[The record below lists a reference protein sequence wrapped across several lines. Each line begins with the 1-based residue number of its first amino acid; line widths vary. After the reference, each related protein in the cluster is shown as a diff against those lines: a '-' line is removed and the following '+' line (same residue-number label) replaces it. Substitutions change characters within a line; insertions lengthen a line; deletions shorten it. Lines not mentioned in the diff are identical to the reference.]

1 MPRSRKILIAVIAGV
16 YALLW
21 VPLILGYLKADH
33 EVVDQSITINTT
45 ADKLYKIL
53 IDPAKIKEWNQSVS
67 GIEVIEGENT
77 ETPVWKEYLT
87 PDKKQWFKL
96 GVTYSEKNKKVVVS
110 TLESSMPMTGSWSF
124 TIKNLELE
132 KAAANANLDD
142 KKANL
147 AKVETTTIKKVN
159 LTIKS
164 DQRVASALAR
174 FFIKYVDG
182 KDYVKD
188 TLDKLKKHL
197 ESSS

>member
-16 YALLW
+16 YALIW
-21 VPLILGYLKADH
+21 APLVLGYLEADH

-45 ADKLYKIL
+45 ADKLYKVL
-53 IDPAKIKEWNQSVS
+53 IDPAKTKEWNQSVS

-77 ETPVWKEYLT
+77 ETPVWKEYVT

-96 GVTYSEKNKKVVVS
+96 GVTYSEKNKRVVVS
-110 TLESSMPMTGSWSF
+110 ILESSMPMTGSWAF

-132 KAAANANLDD
+132 KAAANLDD

-147 AKVETTTIKKVN
+147 AKVETPAIKRVN

-182 KDYVKD
+182 KDYIKD
-188 TLDKLKKHL
+188 TLDKLKRYL

>member
-1 MPRSRKILIAVIAGV
+1 MPHSRKILIAVIAGV
-16 YALLW
+16 YSLAW
-21 VPLILGYLKADH
+21 APLVLGYLEADH

-45 ADKLYKIL
+45 ADKLYKVL
-53 IDPAKIKEWNQSVS
+53 IDPAKTKEWNQSVS

-96 GVTYSEKNKKVVVS
+96 GITYSEKNKRVVVS
-110 TLESSMPMTGSWSF
+110 ILEYSMPMTGSWAF

-132 KAAANANLDD
+132 KATANLDD
-142 KKANL
+142 KKANS
-147 AKVETTTIKKVN
+147 AKIKTPAIKKVN

-182 KDYVKD
+182 KDYIKD
-188 TLDKLKKHL
+188 TLDKLKRHL

>member
-16 YALLW
+16 YALIW
-21 VPLILGYLKADH
+21 VPLVLGYLEADH

-45 ADKLYKIL
+45 ADKLYKVL
-53 IDPAKIKEWNQSVS
+53 IDPAKTKEWNQSVS

-77 ETPVWKEYLT
+77 ETPVWKEYVT

-96 GVTYSEKNKKVVVS
+96 GVTYSEKNKRVVVS
-110 TLESSMPMTGSWSF
+110 ILESSMPMTGSWAF

-132 KAAANANLDD
+132 KAAANLDD

-147 AKVETTTIKKVN
+147 AKVETPAIKRVN

-182 KDYVKD
+182 KDYIKD
-188 TLDKLKKHL
+188 TLDKLKRYL

>member
-16 YALLW
+16 YALIW
-21 VPLILGYLKADH
+21 APLVLGYLEADH

-45 ADKLYKIL
+45 ADKLYKVL
-53 IDPAKIKEWNQSVS
+53 IDPAKTKEWNQSVS

-77 ETPVWKEYLT
+77 ENPVWKEYVT

-96 GVTYSEKNKKVVVS
+96 GVTYSEKNKRVVVS
-110 TLESSMPMTGSWSF
+110 ILESSMPMTGSWAF

-132 KAAANANLDD
+132 KAAVNLND

-147 AKVETTTIKKVN
+147 AKVETPAIKKVN

-182 KDYVKD
+182 KDYIKD
-188 TLDKLKKHL
+188 TLDKLKRYL

>member
-1 MPRSRKILIAVIAGV
+1 MMPRSRKILIAVIAGV

-21 VPLILGYLKADH
+21 VPLILGYLEADH

-45 ADKLYKIL
+45 AEKLYKVL

-77 ETPVWKEYLT
+77 ETPVWKEYVT

-110 TLESSMPMTGSWSF
+110 ILESSMPMTGSWTF

-132 KAAANANLDD
+132 KSAANLDD
-142 KKANL
+142 KKANS
-147 AKVETTTIKKVN
+147 AKVETATIKKVN
-159 LTIKS
+159 LAIKS
-164 DQRVASALAR
+164 DQRVASTLAR

-188 TLDKLKKHL
+188 TLDKLKRYL
-197 ESSS
+197 ESFS

>member
-1 MPRSRKILIAVIAGV
+1 MPRSRKILIVVIAGV
-16 YALLW
+16 YALIW
-21 VPLILGYLKADH
+21 APLVLGYLEADH

-45 ADKLYKIL
+45 ADKLYKVL
-53 IDPAKIKEWNQSVS
+53 IDPAKTKEWNQSVS

-77 ETPVWKEYLT
+77 ETPVWKEYVT

-96 GVTYSEKNKKVVVS
+96 GVTYSEKNKRVVVS
-110 TLESSMPMTGSWSF
+110 ILESSMPMAGSWAF

-132 KAAANANLDD
+132 KATANLDD

-147 AKVETTTIKKVN
+147 TKVETPAIKKVN

-182 KDYVKD
+182 KDYIKD
-188 TLDKLKKHL
+188 TLDKLKRYL

>member
-1 MPRSRKILIAVIAGV
+1 MPRSRKILIAVITGV
-16 YALLW
+16 YSLMWA
-21 VPLILGYLKADH
+21 PLVLGYLEADH

-45 ADKLYKIL
+45 AEKLYEVL
-53 IDPAKIKEWNQSVS
+53 IDPAKTKEWNQSVS

-96 GVTYSEKNKKVVVS
+96 GVTYSEKNKKIVVS
-110 TLESSMPMTGSWSF
+110 ILESSMPMSGSWTF
-124 TIKNLELE
+124 TIKNPELE
-132 KAAANANLDD
+132 KTATNLDD

-147 AKVETTTIKKVN
+147 AKIETPSIKKVN

-182 KDYVKD
+182 KDYIKD
-188 TLDKLKKHL
+188 TLDKLKRHL

>member
-16 YALLW
+16 YALIW
-21 VPLILGYLKADH
+21 APLVLGYLEADH

-45 ADKLYKIL
+45 ADKLYKVL
-53 IDPAKIKEWNQSVS
+53 IDPAKTKEWNQSVS

-77 ETPVWKEYLT
+77 ETPVWKEYVT

-96 GVTYSEKNKKVVVS
+96 GVTYSEKNKRVMVS
-110 TLESSMPMTGSWSF
+110 ILESSMPMTGSWAF

-132 KAAANANLDD
+132 KTAVNLDD

-147 AKVETTTIKKVN
+147 AKVETPTIKKVN

-182 KDYVKD
+182 KDYIKD
-188 TLDKLKKHL
+188 TLDKLKRYL

>member
-16 YALLW
+16 YALIW
-21 VPLILGYLKADH
+21 APLVLGYLEADH

-45 ADKLYKIL
+45 ADKLYEVL
-53 IDPAKIKEWNQSVS
+53 IDPAKTKEWNQSVS
-67 GIEVIEGENT
+67 DIEIIEGENT
-77 ETPVWKEYLT
+77 ETPIWKEYLT

-110 TLESSMPMTGSWSF
+110 ILESSMPVTGSWAF

-132 KAAANANLDD
+132 KADANLND
-142 KKANL
+142 KEANS
-147 AKVETTTIKKVN
+147 AKVETPAIKKVN
-159 LTIKS
+159 LAIKS

-182 KDYVKD
+182 KDYIKD
-188 TLDKLKKHL
+188 TLDKLKRYL